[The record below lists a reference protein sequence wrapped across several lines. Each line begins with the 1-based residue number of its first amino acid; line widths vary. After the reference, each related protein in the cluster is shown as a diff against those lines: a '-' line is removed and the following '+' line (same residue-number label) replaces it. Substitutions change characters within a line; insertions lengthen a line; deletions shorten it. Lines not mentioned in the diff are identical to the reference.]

1 MRPAITGLE
10 NTVRCD
16 VLVIG
21 SGIAGTY
28 AATVAAESGADVV
41 MLTKTKLMS
50 GSTRWAQGGIAFPL
64 DEHDVASHTNDTVV
78 AGRGLTD
85 RHTAESL
92 IEESLHHLERLK
104 EKGVIFD
111 TELGLE
117 GGHSRAR
124 VKHVGGD
131 RTGYFVLDMLQKS
144 MPERVLVYEDTVAY
158 HLIGYNASIFGA
170 LAFSSVDPRVR
181 MKVLA
186 SATIIATGGSG
197 QLFEVTTNPAEST
210 GDGFALAYRAGAVLR
225 DMELIQFHPTALKDG
240 TLISEACRG
249 EGALLYNSNGE
260 RFMERY
266 DPAMELAPRDVVA
279 QAISDQIRQG
289 YSVYLDLSPISG
301 FEDKFPFIADRLKS
315 LGLIND
321 LGRVPIAPAAHYFMG
336 GIASSPN
343 GETTL
348 KNLFCAGEVAST
360 AFHGANRLA
369 SNSLLEGL
377 VTGSRAALSALATSK
392 LPVISQEDKSDL
404 ATVVEP
410 ASAIS
415 EIKSLSQRHLSYQRE
430 EEGITSALRKF
441 DNFTTSTSRPLTR
454 QSIEATNL
462 LDVARVVAI
471 GALKRRESRGGHF
484 RSDFPH
490 PSNSPY
496 HILQSINS
504 DPISTP
510 LDGAQPL

>member
-1 MRPAITGLE
+1 
-10 NTVRCD
+10 
-16 VLVIG
+16 
-21 SGIAGTY
+21 
-28 AATVAAESGADVV
+28 
-41 MLTKTKLMS
+41 
-50 GSTRWAQGGIAFPL
+50 
-64 DEHDVASHTNDTVV
+64 
-78 AGRGLTD
+78 
-85 RHTAESL
+85 
-92 IEESLHHLERLK
+92 
-104 EKGVIFD
+104 
-111 TELGLE
+111 
-117 GGHSRAR
+117 
-124 VKHVGGD
+124 
-131 RTGYFVLDMLQKS
+131 
-144 MPERVLVYEDTVAY
+144 
-158 HLIGYNASIFGA
+158 
-170 LAFSSVDPRVR
+170 
-181 MKVLA
+181 
-186 SATIIATGGSG
+186 
-197 QLFEVTTNPAEST
+197 
-210 GDGFALAYRAGAVLR
+210 
-225 DMELIQFHPTALKDG
+225 
-240 TLISEACRG
+240 
-249 EGALLYNSNGE
+249 
-260 RFMERY
+260 
-266 DPAMELAPRDVVA
+266 
-279 QAISDQIRQG
+279 
-289 YSVYLDLSPISG
+289 
-301 FEDKFPFIADRLKS
+301 LKS

-415 EIKSLSQRHLSYQRE
+415 EIKSLSQRYLSYQRE